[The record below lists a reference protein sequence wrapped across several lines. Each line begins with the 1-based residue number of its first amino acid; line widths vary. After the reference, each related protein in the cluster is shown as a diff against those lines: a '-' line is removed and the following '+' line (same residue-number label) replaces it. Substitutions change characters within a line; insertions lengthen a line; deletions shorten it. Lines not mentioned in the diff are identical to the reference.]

1 MANFY
6 LFLIFYKIA
15 ALFLKLISSKWA
27 QKCDLA
33 YKFVLFQSNY
43 DFLFSFWVKIELNFR
58 IGIIY
63 CVLGASKMTNQQVN
77 TTSPQWETDVIII
90 GGGATGAGI
99 ARDCSLRGLRS
110 ILLERRD
117 IATGATGRN
126 HGLLHSGARYA
137 VNDHESA
144 EECIKENMILK
155 QIARHCVEDTKGL
168 FITLPEDD
176 LNYQKTFIESCQK
189 AGIEAVQ
196 IEPDLAK
203 RLEPSVNPSLV
214 GAVVV
219 PDGTVD
225 PFRLTAANMLDAK
238 ENGATI
244 LTYHEVTKLIREG
257 DRVIG
262 VEAFDHKRKMS
273 VKVYAKIVVN
283 AGGIWGQGIA
293 EYADLKIK
301 MFPAKGSLLI
311 MGHRINNLV
320 INRCRKPANADILVP
335 GDTICVIGTT
345 SDRIPYDQIDNMIV
359 TPQEVDVLFTEG
371 EKLAPALR
379 HTRVLRAYAGVR
391 PLVASDDDPSG
402 RNVSRGIVLLDHET
416 RDGLKGFITITGGKL
431 MTYRLM
437 AEWATD
443 LICKKLNHQAECKTA
458 KQPLPGSQETAT
470 ETHQRIISIP
480 NPIRVSAIYRHG
492 ARADR
497 LLAEQRMDRSLV
509 CECEMV
515 TAGEVRYAVEE
526 LDVNNLVD
534 LRRRTRVGMGTCQGE
549 LCACRAAGLM
559 SRFNVISARRSTTQ
573 LSSFLEE
580 RWRGIEPIAWG
591 DAIREAE
598 FSSWIYYSLLGLKQ
612 VNTQSTDEGTDANEF

>member
-1 MANFY
+1 MAHFY

-371 EKLAPALR
+371 EKLAPSLR

-480 NPIRVSAIYRHG
+480 NPIRISAIYRHG

-497 LLAEQRMDRSLV
+497 LLAEQRLDRSLV